1 MYVRV
6 FVGSL
11 IVGTVVAEE
20 NEGDNPA
27 ADDGDAADDD
37 DDDDVGDAGGARGG
51 GSSGR
56 LKDYDHHLHH
66 DSGCRRG
73 QWLRVHCHF
82 SVFLSCSV

>member
-1 MYVRV
+1 MLCMFV

-20 NEGDNPA
+20 NERDNPA
-27 ADDGDAADDD
+27 ADDGDADDD
-37 DDDDVGDAGGARGG
+37 DDDDDGDAGGARGG

-73 QWLRVHCHF
+73 QWLRVHYHF